1 MCAIYIYYME
11 TKTESEQSGSTEYI
25 GNHEIDKV
33 LKKVKDDI
41 KHYMAVAGL
50 KEYKY
55 KADRVVWGAK
65 ELDRLEY
72 PKSEICARLTKT
84 LKGLVSERHV
94 REALDAFPEYKNPV
108 KSAEAHGRGDIAAS
122 TMAEQI
128 LKKAKQRITSDD
140 VKHLNLPKA
149 KEVLKYQMAQAEWWK
164 QQLRQDINQVVEL
177 ARNTKYND
185 AEFREAFRE
194 LAKKLEDQ
202 IKSYA
207 DIEANEA
214 VKPKQAKRRGRPKSG
229 VGKMGK
235 AKEKMDLLAKAMA
248 ARADGRI

>member
-1 MCAIYIYYME
+1 ME
-11 TKTESEQSGSTEYI
+11 TKQESEQTESGSTEYI

-55 KADRVVWGAK
+55 KAGRVVAAAK
-65 ELDRLEY
+65 ELDKLDY

-94 REALDAFPEYKNPV
+94 REALDAFPEYKNAV
-108 KSAEAHGRGDIAAS
+108 KSAEAHGRGDIAAN

-149 KEVLKYQMAQAEWWK
+149 KEVLNYQMAQAEWWK

-202 IKSYA
+202 IKAYT
-207 DIEANEA
+207 DIEANDNEP

-235 AKEKMDLLAKAMA
+235 AKEKMDLLAKVMA